1 MKVYTEVVYT
11 WDDNK
16 GELVEESS
24 KSFDY
29 EGEVTQCWGMP
40 SFSMPSFTPKVMPK
54 ISFSMPELPKIKLPK
69 VPTITPPNIGTGS
82 GGTLGSAL
90 QGLNT
95 TMSDAGSALSTNI
108 QSGLGAVQ
116 SGLDQTVGTAG
127 MAIATGLGKLLPGA
141 GGGDAGETDQARPGS
156 DAGDRHTTMGEGGQ
170 GGMKSA
176 SMEGVKKTAA
186 GASGKRRLR
195 KIKGKGSSGARV

>member
-29 EGEVTQCWGMP
+29 EGEVTQCWG
-40 SFSMPSFTPKVMPK
+40 FSMPSWTPPKVTVPK
-54 ISFSMPELPKIKLPK
+54 VSFSMPELPKIKLPK
-69 VPTITPPNIGTGS
+69 LPTITAPDIGTGS

>member
-29 EGEVTQCWGMP
+29 EGEVTQCWG
-40 SFSMPSFTPKVMPK
+40 FSMPSWTPPKVTVPK
-54 ISFSMPELPKIKLPK
+54 VSFSIPKL
-69 VPTITPPNIGTGS
+69 PTITAPDIGTGS

>member
-1 MKVYTEVVYT
+1 MKVYTEVIYT

-29 EGEVTQCWGMP
+29 EGEVTQCWGG
-40 SFSMPSFTPKVMPK
+40 FSMPSWTPPKVSTPK
-54 ISFSMPELPKIKLPK
+54 ISFSMPKLPKIKLPK
-69 VPTITPPNIGTGS
+69 IPSITAPDIGTGS

-116 SGLDQTVGTAG
+116 SGLDQTVGAAG
-127 MAIATGLGKLLPGA
+127 MAAAKGIGKLLNI
-141 GGGDAGETDQARPGS
+141 GGDAGETDQARPGADS
-156 DAGDRHTTMGEGGQ
+156 GSDRHATMGEGGQ
-170 GGMKSA
+170 GGMKTA

>member
-29 EGEVTQCWGMP
+29 EGEVTQCWG
-40 SFSMPSFTPKVMPK
+40 FSMPSWTPPKVSTPK

-95 TMSDAGSALSTNI
+95 TMSDAGSALSTNL

-116 SGLDQTVGTAG
+116 SGLDQSVGAL
-127 MAIATGLGKLLPGA
+127 GLAAAKGIGKLLPGA